1 MGFKGATHRSLML
14 LQALRGKML
23 RPVVTLMSYG
33 CCVLAPAQ
41 SPVSGTEVI
50 MLHSVM
56 RPANSPKPYCLLTAL
71 TVMALA
77 ARIHGTDKAVLKAG
91 YRMLPRLKPQ
101 YLSVVLTIINAP
113 APLAHM
119 NQFVAT
125 LPDSILT
132 MKLKTPALPMLDAG

>member
-1 MGFKGATHRSLML
+1 MGIEGTTHRSLMH
-14 LQALRGKML
+14 LQALRRKMV
-23 RPVVTLMSYG
+23 RPVVTLMPHW
-33 CCVLAPAQ
+33 CCVLAPNQ
-41 SPVSGTEVI
+41 TPVSGTEVT

-56 RPANSPKPYCLLTAL
+56 RPAPPKPYCLLTAL

-132 MKLKTPALPMLDAG
+132 MKLNTPALPMLDAG